1 MAPYKSIL
9 VYIPSNTETKT
20 GVEAG
25 MGAQKAVSVEVE
37 VALPSVEA
45 LRVSLANLSLLVQ
58 RKLQQVRGLTI

>member
-9 VYIPSNTETKT
+9 VYIPSNTKTKT
-20 GVEAG
+20 GVGAG
-25 MGAQKAVSVEVE
+25 VGAQKAVSVEVE

-45 LRVSLANLSLLVQ
+45 PRVSLANLSLLVQ